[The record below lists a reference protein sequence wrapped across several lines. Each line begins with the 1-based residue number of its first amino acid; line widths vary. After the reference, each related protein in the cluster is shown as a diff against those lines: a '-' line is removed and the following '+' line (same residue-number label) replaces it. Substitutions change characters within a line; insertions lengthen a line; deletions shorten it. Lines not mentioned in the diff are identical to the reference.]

1 MKETS
6 YKLLK
11 KITVPLMDFDDM
23 PDSAAIPIK
32 RRGESSLPDRQ
43 REDSPSFS
51 MKY

>member
-32 RRGESSLPDRQ
+32 RRGGNPPSLTA
-43 REDSPSFS
+43 REKIPLLFP
-51 MKY
+51 

>member
-32 RRGESSLPDRQ
+32 RRGNPPSLTA
-43 REDSPSFS
+43 REKISLLFS
-51 MKY
+51 